1 MSIKND
7 LHHQRTKLT
16 KNLSSAVLTLIA
28 MNISTVSVASDVKM
42 YNHVPS
48 ANEMANVLFP
58 KASEQ
63 SLAPKRVKMRSISF
77 DPVKKSTPQV
87 EAKADLE
94 ANAEQLTKS
103 VGIGLPIQFDFNSDS
118 ITSASR
124 PYIDELGKM
133 LSREDLLNEN
143 VIIEGHTDAVGSA
156 LYNKQLSL
164 RRAQSIKQYLFSQ
177 YGIDRHRMMVS
188 GKGEYQPLKGQNPF
202 AAVNRRV
209 EIHKSQ

>member
-1 MSIKND
+1 MQISIV
-7 LHHQRTKLT
+7 
-16 KNLSSAVLTLIA
+16 SAA
-28 MNISTVSVASDVKM
+28 ENVKM

-48 ANEMANVLFP
+48 ANEMANLLFP
-58 KASEQ
+58 KTSEQ
-63 SLAPKRVKMRSISF
+63 SLPPKRIKTRSISF
-77 DPVKKSTPQV
+77 DPVKSTPQL
-87 EAKADLE
+87 EAKADLDT
-94 ANAEQLTKS
+94 NAEQLTES

>member
-1 MSIKND
+1 MNTKKH
-7 LHHQRTKLT
+7 LHHQHTWLT
-16 KNLSSAVLTLIA
+16 SRLYSVVLTIIL
-28 MNISTVSVASDVKM
+28 MQISIVSVAENVKM

-48 ANEMANVLFP
+48 ANEMANMLFP

-63 SLAPKRVKMRSISF
+63 PITSRRIKTRSISF
-77 DPVKKSTPQV
+77 DPVKKSTPQL
-87 EAKADLE
+87 EAKADLAE
-94 ANAEQLTKS
+94 NAEQLTKS

-209 EIHKSQ
+209 EIHKPQ

>member
-1 MSIKND
+1 MLISI
-7 LHHQRTKLT
+7 
-16 KNLSSAVLTLIA
+16 
-28 MNISTVSVASDVKM
+28 VSVAEDVKM

-63 SLAPKRVKMRSISF
+63 ALPSKRIKMRSISF
-77 DPVKKSTPQV
+77 DPVESTPQLD
-87 EAKADLE
+87 AKAELE
-94 ANAEQLTKS
+94 ANSEQLTDS

-118 ITSASR
+118 ITSTSR

-133 LSREDLLNEN
+133 LSREDLLSEN

-164 RRAQSIKQYLFSQ
+164 RRAQSIKQYLFNQ

>member
-1 MSIKND
+1 MNTKKH
-7 LHHQRTKLT
+7 LHHQHTCLT
-16 KNLSSAVLTLIA
+16 SRLCSVALAIIL
-28 MNISTVSVASDVKM
+28 MQISIVSVAENVKM

-48 ANEMANVLFP
+48 ANEMANLLFP
-58 KASEQ
+58 KTSEQ
-63 SLAPKRVKMRSISF
+63 SLPPKRIKTRSISF
-77 DPVKKSTPQV
+77 DPVKSTPQL

>member
-1 MSIKND
+1 MNIKNH
-7 LHHQRTKLT
+7 LHRQRTSLT
-16 KNLSSAVLTLIA
+16 SRLYRVVLTTIL
-28 MNISTVSVASDVKM
+28 MQISIVSMAENVKM
-42 YNHVPS
+42 YNQVPS
-48 ANEMANVLFP
+48 ADEMANLLFP
-58 KASEQ
+58 KASGQ
-63 SLAPKRVKMRSISF
+63 ATALKKPMKMRSISF
-77 DPVKKSTPQV
+77 DPVRSTPQL

-94 ANAEQLTKS
+94 ANSEHITKS

-143 VIIEGHTDAVGSA
+143 VVIEGHTDAVGSA
-156 LYNKQLSL
+156 LYNKKLSM
-164 RRAQSIKQYLFSQ
+164 RRAQSIKQYLFNQ
-177 YGIDRHRMMVS
+177 YGIDRNRMMVS
-188 GKGEYQPLKGQNPF
+188 GKGEYEPLKGQNPF

>member
-1 MSIKND
+1 MNTKKH
-7 LHHQRTKLT
+7 LHHQHTPLT
-16 KNLSSAVLTLIA
+16 SRLGSVTLTIILMQISIVSAA
-28 MNISTVSVASDVKM
+28 ENVKM

-48 ANEMANVLFP
+48 ANEMANLLFP
-58 KASEQ
+58 KTSEQ
-63 SLAPKRVKMRSISF
+63 SLPPKRIKTRSISF
-77 DPVKKSTPQV
+77 DPVKSTPQL
-87 EAKADLE
+87 EAKADLDT
-94 ANAEQLTKS
+94 NAEQLTES

-156 LYNKQLSL
+156 LYNKQLSM

-188 GKGEYQPLKGQNPF
+188 GKGEYAPLKGQNPF

>member
-156 LYNKQLSL
+156 LYNKQLSM

-188 GKGEYQPLKGQNPF
+188 GKGEYAPLKGQNPF

>member
-7 LHHQRTKLT
+7 LHHQRTRLT
-16 KNLSSAVLTLIA
+16 KSLCSAVLAVIS
-28 MNISTVSVASDVKM
+28 MNISTISVASDVKM
-42 YNHVPS
+42 YSNVPS
-48 ANEMANVLFP
+48 ANEMANMLFP

-63 SLAPKRVKMRSISF
+63 PITSNRIKTRSISF
-77 DPVKKSTPQV
+77 DPVKKSTPQL
-87 EAKADLE
+87 EAKADLD

-133 LSREDLLNEN
+133 LSREDLLNEK

-177 YGIDRHRMMVS
+177 YGVDRHRMMVS